1 MAEAKEK
8 AKQMKEEG
16 VDQAALDA
24 AAAKG
29 FGNALFEYD
38 EDDVSQV
45 IEELYPTA
53 ADEGTLEN
61 SSVVSKL
68 RKDLNSTKSASG

>member
-1 MAEAKEK
+1 
-8 AKQMKEEG
+8 MKEEG

-29 FGNALFEYD
+29 FSNALFEYD
-38 EDDVSQV
+38 EDEISQV
-45 IEELYPTA
+45 IEEFYPPEA
-53 ADEGTLEN
+53 GDGPQDN

>member
-1 MAEAKEK
+1 
-8 AKQMKEEG
+8 MKEEG

-29 FGNALFEYD
+29 FSNALFEYD
-38 EDDVSQV
+38 EDEMSQV
-45 IEELYPTA
+45 IEEFYPATA
-53 ADEGTLEN
+53 GEGSLDN

-68 RKDLNSTKSASG
+68 RKDLNSTKSVSG